1 MRQLAAIL
9 SGDIVGYSALMAEDE
24 DSTVRQVTRYREQ
37 IELLVGQHRG
47 RLMDFTGDNF
57 LAQFGSA
64 VAAVDCATEIQ
75 DVLSTRNTRLPDE
88 QRMQFRLG
96 LELGEVRTMGNRVF
110 GTGVNVAAR
119 LQAFAQPGGLCISS
133 KVRDA
138 VGNRLGRSHEDLGEK
153 IVKNIPEPVHVY
165 RVGTPVEVETS
176 ETGSRRGRRAMGAA
190 AFVVLL
196 AAAAGWN
203 LSNARSA

>member
-1 MRQLAAIL
+1 
-9 SGDIVGYSALMAEDE
+9 MAEDE

-47 RLMDFTGDNF
+47 QLMDFIGDNF
-57 LAQFGSA
+57 LARLESA

-75 DVLSTRNTRLPDE
+75 DVLQTRNIRLPDE

-96 LELGEVRTMGNRVF
+96 LELGEVRTHGNRVF

-119 LQAFAQPGGLCISS
+119 LQALAEPGGLCISS
-133 KVRDA
+133 KVRDE

-153 IVKNIPEPVHVY
+153 MVKNIPEPVHVY
-165 RVGTPVEVETS
+165 RVRTPAEIAPS
-176 ETGSRRGRRAMGAA
+176 DTGSKLSRRAMGAT

>member
-24 DSTVRQVTRYREQ
+24 DSTVRHVTRYREQ

-47 RLMDFTGDNF
+47 QLMDFTGDNF

-75 DVLSTRNTRLPDE
+75 DVLRTRNTRLPDE

-119 LQAFAQPGGLCISS
+119 LQALAEPGGLCISS

-165 RVGTPVEVETS
+165 RVGTRVELEPS
-176 ETGSRRGRRAMGAA
+176 DSGSRRSRRAMGAA

-203 LSNARSA
+203 LSSARSA